1 MKQAKKFITSNYVTF
16 TLGILFVFALWTI
29 ISYADGGGSFIFP
42 NPVDTFNSLGTLL
55 KDKYT
60 YESIGWSMLRTFI
73 GFSIAFILALILGLF
88 AGNFKKSQNFFKPL
102 IIVLKCVPTAAF
114 VFLFLA
120 KAGSKWAPTF
130 IVSLLAFP
138 ILFEAIVRGMNSISD
153 DINDA
158 IKISSGNNLY
168 ILFKIR
174 LPLAFPYIALGLASS
189 FALSV
194 KTEIM
199 AEIISGDTNY
209 GLGCMIRA
217 IRNLTP
223 EDLSPIFAL
232 AIIAVVIVLII
243 SLISHLLEKRFG
255 QDVMN

>member
-1 MKQAKKFITSNYVTF
+1 MKQTKKFITNNYVTF
-16 TLGILFVFALWTI
+16 TLGILFVFALWAV
-29 ISYADGGGSFIFP
+29 ISYSDGAGSFIFP
-42 NPVDTFNSLGTLL
+42 NPGDTFKSLGELL
-55 KDKYT
+55 RDKYT
-60 YESIGWSMLRTFI
+60 YESIGWTMLRTFI
-73 GFSIAFILALILGLF
+73 GFGSAFILALILGLF

-138 ILFEAIVRGMNSISD
+138 ILFEAVVRGMNAISN

-158 IKISSGNNLY
+158 LKIDTGNNLY
-168 ILFKIR
+168 VLFRIR

-209 GLGCMIRA
+209 GIGCMIRA

-232 AIIAVVIVLII
+232 AIIAVIIVLLI
-243 SLISHLLEKRFG
+243 SLISHLLEKHFG
-255 QDVMN
+255 KDVMN

>member
-1 MKQAKKFITSNYVTF
+1 MKQAKKFITNNYTTF
-16 TLGILFVFALWTI
+16 TLGILFVFALWAI
-29 ISYADGGGSFIFP
+29 ISYSDGKGSFIFP
-42 NPVDTFNSLGTLL
+42 SPKDTFVALGDLL
-55 KDKYT
+55 GDKYT
-60 YESIGWSMLRTFI
+60 YESIGWSMLRTFV
-73 GFSIAFILALILGLF
+73 GFAIAFILALILGLF

-120 KAGSKWAPTF
+120 KAGSRWAPTF

-138 ILFEAIVRGMNSISD
+138 ILFEAIVRGMNAISD

-158 IKISSGNNLY
+158 LKIDSQNNLY

-174 LPLAFPYIALGLASS
+174 LPLAFPYLALGIASS

-209 GLGCMIRA
+209 GLGCMISGL
-217 IRNLTP
+217 RNTSP

-232 AIIAVVIVLII
+232 AIIAVVIVLLI
-243 SLISHLLEKRFG
+243 SLIAHLLERHFG
-255 QDVMN
+255 KDVMN